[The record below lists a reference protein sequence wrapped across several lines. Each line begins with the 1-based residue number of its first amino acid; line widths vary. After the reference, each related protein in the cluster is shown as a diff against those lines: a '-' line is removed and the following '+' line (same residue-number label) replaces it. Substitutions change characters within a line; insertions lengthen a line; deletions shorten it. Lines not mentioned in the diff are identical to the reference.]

1 MHGFFKELAV
11 QRWDDHRY
19 YHHSRINQ
27 SLHFISACSF
37 LVAYF
42 LLFVDPPM
50 AALVAWLIGMTTRQS
65 GHFFFEPKGYD
76 HVNEATHQYKEEVKV
91 GYNLQRKVVLMG
103 IWALFPAV
111 LLLEPTLFGLLPPHS
126 DWLGYARNL
135 GMIWLVLGVAGVI
148 FRMVQLFFMKDL
160 QAALVW
166 ATKILTDPFH
176 DIKLYHKSPIH
187 LMRGE
192 LIDPTIAT
200 ERAP

>member
-1 MHGFFKELAV
+1 MHGFFKELAT

-27 SLHFISACSF
+27 SLHLLSACSF
-37 LVAYF
+37 LFAYL

-50 AALVAWLIGMTTRQS
+50 AALVAWLIGMTTRQA

-76 HVNEATHQYKEEVKV
+76 HVNRATHEYKEEVKV

-111 LLLEPTLFGLLPPHS
+111 LLLEPTLFGLLSPHS

-135 GMIWLVLGVAGVI
+135 GMIWLVLGVAGVV

-160 QAALVW
+160 QAAVVW

-176 DIKLYHKSPIH
+176 DIKLYYKSPIY
-187 LMRGE
+187 LLKGE

-200 ERAP
+200 EHAP

>member
-1 MHGFFKELAV
+1 MHGFFDELAT

-27 SLHFISACSF
+27 SLHLLSACSF
-37 LVAYF
+37 LFAYF

-50 AALVAWLIGMTTRQS
+50 AALVAWLIGMTTRQA
-65 GHFFFEPKGYD
+65 GHLFFEPKGYD
-76 HVNEATHQYKEEVKV
+76 HANQATHEYKEEVKV

-103 IWALFPAV
+103 IWALLPAL
-111 LLLEPTLFGLLPPHS
+111 LLLEPTLFGLLSPHG

-135 GMIWLVLGVAGVI
+135 GMIWLVLGIAGVT

-176 DIKLYHKSPIH
+176 DIKLYHKSPIY
-187 LMRGE
+187 LLRGE

-200 ERAP
+200 ERVP